1 MFALWEV
8 PGAHE
13 IDAGVVAAA
22 DAVQGEGEPVEGL
35 LDGVFV
41 VRADVGG
48 AGFGEGDAIGVGE
61 EGCEVMVVL
70 RWSGW
75 WWREFEEAARE
86 GRDYCIGVYWTLR
99 EIAMGW

>member
-8 PGAHE
+8 PGAHK

-22 DAVQGEGEPVEGL
+22 DAVQGEGEAVEGL

-48 AGFGEGDAIGVGE
+48 TGFREGDAIGVGE

-75 WWREFEEAARE
+75 WWWEFEEAARE
-86 GRDYCIGVYWTLR
+86 GGNCCISVYWTL
-99 EIAMGW
+99 